1 MAIAPLDPLVECRPH
16 FPALASD
23 YIFGDSAGG
32 SQCLKTAVD
41 EIADYLLNT
50 NVQHGADYSV
60 SVKATE
66 RVQQGVEATKIFV
79 NAESSD
85 EIVFGS
91 STTQLVENLARA
103 YTDLEPDD
111 EIVVT
116 LTDHEANT
124 GPWARLATRYNLKFN
139 IWAPKPIN
147 PANPFSVSLVLDDLL
162 PLLSTKTR
170 IVAFT
175 ACSNILGELTDVKG
189 IVKAIREK
197 TKGGKGELRQKRGA
211 EICVDCVAYAPH
223 RRIDVQ
229 DWDVDY
235 AVFSYYKVYG
245 PHASA
250 MYARLSSIAG
260 LSSLAHYFYN
270 PAPVKAMK
278 LQPGGAGYE
287 LTYGT
292 SAVLPYIR
300 SLGGPNG
307 DLDVAFQRM
316 AAQEEVLVK
325 KLMDYLTSEASYKKG
340 VRIVG
345 YEGADRLKR
354 APTISFIV
362 VGEDGLTK
370 KMQSKDVVAA
380 FDKKGNMGIR
390 WGNFYAYRLCTALLG
405 EDSVADGVVRTSLVH
420 YNTVEEV
427 DRLIAV
433 FEEVLV

>member
-1 MAIAPLDPLVECRPH
+1 MAIAPLDPVVECRPH
-16 FPALASD
+16 FPSLAGD
-23 YIFGDSAGG
+23 YIFADSAGG
-32 SQCLKTAVD
+32 SQCLKSVAD
-41 EIADYLLNT
+41 EVVDYLINT

-66 RVQQGVEATKIFV
+66 RVQMGVDATKIFV

-91 STTQLVENLARA
+91 SSTQLVENLARA

-162 PLLSTKTR
+162 PLLSPKTR

-175 ACSNILGELTDVKG
+175 ACSNILGELTDVRG
-189 IVKAIREK
+189 VVNAVREK
-197 TKGGKGELRQKRGA
+197 TKGGKGERRQAMGA

-223 RRIDVQ
+223 RKIDVQ

-235 AVFSYYKVYG
+235 CVFSYYKVYG
-245 PHASA
+245 THASV
-250 MYARLSSIAG
+250 MYARLASIAG
-260 LSSLAHYFYN
+260 LSSLAHYFFN
-270 PAPVKAMK
+270 PAPIKAMK

-316 AAQEEVLVK
+316 AAQEELLVK
-325 KLMDYLTSEASYKKG
+325 KLMAYLTSEVSYKKG

-345 YEGADRLKR
+345 YEGSDSLKR

-362 VGEDGLTK
+362 VGEDGLSK
-370 KMQSKDVVAA
+370 KIQSKEVVAA

-390 WGNFYAYRLCTALLG
+390 WGHFYAFRLCSALMG
-405 EDSVADGVVRTSLVH
+405 ESSAADGVVRVSFVH

-433 FEEVLV
+433 FEEVLM

>member
-1 MAIAPLDPLVECRPH
+1 MSATLDPLVECRPH
-16 FPALASD
+16 FPALTGD
-23 YIFGDSAGG
+23 YIFADSAGG
-32 SQCLKTAVD
+32 SQCLKAAAD
-41 EIADYLLNT
+41 EVADYLINS

-60 SVKATE
+60 SVKATQ
-66 RVQQGVEATKIFV
+66 RVQMGVDATRILM

-91 STTQLVENLARA
+91 SSTQLIENLARA
-103 YTDLEPDD
+103 YTDLESDD
-111 EIVVT
+111 EIVVS

-124 GPWARLATRYNLKFN
+124 GPWTRLAARYNLKFH
-139 IWAPKPIN
+139 IWTPKPLN
-147 PANPFSVSLVLDDLL
+147 PSNPFSVSLTLDGLI
-162 PLLSTKTR
+162 PLLSSKTR

-189 IVKAIREK
+189 FVKAIREK
-197 TKGGKGELRQKRGA
+197 TRGGKGERRQARGA
-211 EICVDCVAYAPH
+211 EVCVDCVAYAPH

-235 AVFSYYKVYG
+235 CVFSYYKVYG

-250 MYARLSSIAG
+250 LYARLSSLAT
-260 LSSLAHYFYN
+260 LSSLAHFFFT
-270 PAPVKAMK
+270 PAPAKAMK

-292 SAVLPYIR
+292 SMVLPYIR

-307 DLDVAFQRM
+307 DLDVAFKRM
-316 AAQEEVLVK
+316 AGQEGLLVT
-325 KLMDYLTSEASYKKG
+325 KLIGYLTSDASYKKG

-345 YEGADRLKR
+345 YEGIDSLKR

-362 VGEDGLTK
+362 VGDDGLTK
-370 KMQSKDVVAA
+370 KVQSKDIVAT

-390 WGNFYAYRLCTALLG
+390 WGHFYAYRLCSALMG
-405 EDSVADGVVRTSLVH
+405 ESSAVDGVVRVSFVH
-420 YNTVEEV
+420 YNTTKEV

-433 FEEVLV
+433 FEEILA